1 MRFFSVGFP
10 LAFAF
15 GWFLLL
21 EDFLGHVGAGVA
33 TCWDIV
39 GAPLGDQVDLVLGR
53 DLDGDGCPIF
63 ALCAG
68 GSDSLGRWAL
78 AGVRLVL
85 DWDEDVGH
93 LDGVWAAGIFPSSLF
108 FRILCLVRGVRFEG
122 VCVELTEQIFCY
134 FLCTAL
140 IRSLPFALC

>member
-53 DLDGDGCPIF
+53 DLDGDGDKSGQRSRP
-63 ALCAG
+63 A
-68 GSDSLGRWAL
+68 DN
-78 AGVRLVL
+78 GVENVKMLRNC
-85 DWDEDVGH
+85 
-93 LDGVWAAGIFPSSLF
+93 
-108 FRILCLVRGVRFEG
+108 RRVRRFQCM
-122 VCVELTEQIFCY
+122 VKTNI
-134 FLCTAL
+134 
-140 IRSLPFALC
+140 S